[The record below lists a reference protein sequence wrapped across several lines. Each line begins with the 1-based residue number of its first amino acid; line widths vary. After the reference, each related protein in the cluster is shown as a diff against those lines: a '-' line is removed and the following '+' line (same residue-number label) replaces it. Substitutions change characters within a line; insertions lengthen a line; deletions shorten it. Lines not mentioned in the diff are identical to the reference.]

1 MLKIIKKIG
10 TCLMI
15 LSITTLIYACS
26 NQDQSQ
32 KSIILATTTS
42 TDQTG
47 LLNAIVPDFIEKT
60 GIEVKIV
67 AVGTGRA
74 LEMGENGEADVLL
87 VHSKASEEAFVEAGF
102 GLKRHDVMYNDFVL
116 VGIDDLPEEYKSDIL
131 GAFQYINDNQ
141 KPFFSRG
148 DDSGTHKKELIFWSK
163 VDVEPL
169 GDWYFSAGKGMGEV
183 LQMANEKKAYTLS
196 DRGTYLS
203 MKDKLDLKVV
213 VENSLD
219 LINLYGII
227 VVDPEKNPRVH
238 VDEAQA
244 FVDWILSEE
253 IQEKIGQ
260 FGVESFGQPLFVP
273 NGKE

>member
-203 MKDKLDLKVV
+203 MKDRLDLKVV
-213 VENSLD
+213 VENSSD

>member
-203 MKDKLDLKVV
+203 MKDRLDLKVV